1 MAQTGFAPV
10 ADPAR
15 RATTGGLS
23 GHWAKYRAG
32 YLFVLPAF
40 LLYAVFMI
48 YPFAQSIYLS
58 FTDWNGVE
66 ATKGFVGFANYR
78 RLAGDDLLWSS
89 LGHTLIWVAVG
100 TIVPLVVGLAL
111 AMLLWRRPRGF
122 TLFRTVFFMPQVLS
136 SVVIA
141 IVWGWIYNPIFG
153 ILNRGLDGIGLDAL
167 SRGWLG
173 DPDVALFAVLAA
185 SSWAETGFVFVVFLA
200 GLQNV
205 SRDLLEAA
213 MLDGANAWQRFRNV
227 TVPQLANVVNV
238 VTALLL
244 IGGFSAFD
252 IVFAMTGGGPANATE
267 LIATYTYKEA
277 FTQNRIGYAATLS
290 LVITVIS
297 LVASVVFIRLRERGE
312 S

>member
-1 MAQTGFAPV
+1 MADIVFGTT
-10 ADPAR
+10 AR
-15 RATTGGLS
+15 RGGARR
-23 GHWAKYRAG
+23 HWARYRAG

-48 YPFAQSIYLS
+48 YPLVQSIYLS

-66 ATKGFVGFANYR
+66 ATKNFVGLANYR
-78 RLAGDDLLWSS
+78 RLFGDALLRVS
-89 LGHTLIWVAVG
+89 LGHTLIWVVVG
-100 TIVPLVVGLAL
+100 TIGPLAIGLLL
-111 AMLLWRRPRGF
+111 AVLLWRRPRGF
-122 TLFRTVFFMPQVLS
+122 TLFRTAFFMPQVLS

-141 IVWGWIYNPIFG
+141 IVWGWIYNPVFG
-153 ILNRGLDGIGLDAL
+153 ILNRGLDSVGLDTL

-173 DPDVALFAVLAA
+173 DPSLALYAVLVAA
-185 SSWAETGFVFVVFLA
+185 IWAETGFVFVVFLA

-205 SRDLLEAA
+205 SKDLLEAA
-213 MLDGANAWQRFRNV
+213 TVDGANAWQRFRNV

-244 IGGFSAFD
+244 IGGFSVFD
-252 IVFAMTGGGPANATE
+252 VVFAMTQGGPANATE
-267 LIATYTYKEA
+267 VIATYTYKEA

-297 LVASVVFIRLRERGE
+297 LVASVAFIRLRERGE